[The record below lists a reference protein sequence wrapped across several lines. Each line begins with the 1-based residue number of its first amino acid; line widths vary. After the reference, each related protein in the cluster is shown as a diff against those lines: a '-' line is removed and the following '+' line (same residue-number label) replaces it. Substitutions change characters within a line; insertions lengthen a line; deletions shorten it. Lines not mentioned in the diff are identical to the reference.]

1 VNVSTVK
8 RSPHATDRRVGN
20 RVRMRRMMLGMSQQ
34 KLGQALGLT
43 LQQVQKYEK
52 GTNRIGAGRLQHIAS
67 IQQVPISFF
76 FEDAPGL
83 SDVLD
88 ESSDYVSGFL
98 ATSEGL
104 ALTKAYMHIE
114 NAKLRRSIVALVK
127 QIAGEDEP
135 EQVTMQT
142 IDRGLTLP
150 GMPAAT
156 HIRTP
161 G

>member
-1 VNVSTVK
+1 
-8 RSPHATDRRVGN
+8 
-20 RVRMRRMMLGMSQQ
+20 MMQGMTQE

-43 LQQVQKYEK
+43 FQQVQKYEK

-76 FEDAPGL
+76 FEDAPGQ
-83 SDVLD
+83 SDILD
-88 ESSDYVSGFL
+88 EPCDYVSGFL
-98 ATSEGL
+98 ATSDGL

-135 EQVTMQT
+135 EQVT
-142 IDRGLTLP
+142 IP
-150 GMPAAT
+150 
-156 HIRTP
+156 II
-161 G
+161 